1 MFLPAAFILLS
12 LGLASCAT
20 PNRASVLPMEFPQIE
35 DKPLPKE
42 VASWLEA
49 GEQSIL
55 TPEIIEVS
63 STIHGRSRRERLRK
77 AVDFVWK
84 NLKYDSWLSYRAF
97 ARTSGQ
103 LFSEQ
108 LLGGCS
114 DYALAQVT
122 LFRALK
128 IPARLVVTA
137 NSEWML
143 GYQKNDLLMS
153 TGHVF
158 IEAYLEDR
166 WYLVDSTYRFLFT
179 DYDLDLKSYPRQEY
193 FYARGRDYWDLGS
206 QNVAGADRILRKMA
220 VIFEKSMY
228 IAPHYTK
235 RKI

>member
-42 VASWLEA
+42 VALWLEA
-49 GEQSIL
+49 GQQSIL

-63 STIHGRSRRERLRK
+63 STINGRSRREQLRK

-84 NLKYDSWLSYRAF
+84 NFKYDSWLSYRAF
-97 ARTSGQ
+97 ARTAGQ
-103 LFSEQ
+103 LFSER

-114 DYALAQVT
+114 DYALAQVS

-128 IPARLVVTA
+128 IPARLVLTA
-137 NSEWML
+137 NTEWML

-193 FYARGRDYWDLGS
+193 FLARGSDYWDLGI
-206 QNVAGADRILRKMA
+206 QNVAGVDRALRKMA
-220 VIFEKSMY
+220 VIFAKSMY
-228 IAPHYTK
+228 IAPRYTK